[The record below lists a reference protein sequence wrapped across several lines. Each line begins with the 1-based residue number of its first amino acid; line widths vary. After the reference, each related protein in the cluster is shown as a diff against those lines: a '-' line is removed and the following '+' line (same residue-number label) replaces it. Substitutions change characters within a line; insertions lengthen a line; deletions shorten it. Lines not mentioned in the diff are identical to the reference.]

1 MARIESVSSVLR
13 QKHTA
18 VGEFRTHTS
27 FENRLGG
34 PTLNHLRYGD
44 RHRLTRLWGL
54 LFIVIILVANA
65 FISLLASFL
74 TQQR

>member
-18 VGEFRTHTS
+18 VVEFGTHTS

-44 RHRLTRLWGL
+44 RPSMGDIDIPIFEDLICFKLKKPDL
-54 LFIVIILVANA
+54 
-65 FISLLASFL
+65 
-74 TQQR
+74 